1 MAADLGNGLVVVLRS
16 DAPGDMLFSQFYT
29 CPKCDID
36 LPEIQEVDRRL
47 VVEHKLLEAFKHCT
61 GEFIVEDTSL
71 HFEWLKGLPGP
82 LIKWFL
88 KTIGV
93 EGLADLAEKLGNNM
107 AEAKTVIGYAR
118 NREEIFFFEG
128 VIKGKIV
135 PPRGEKRFEWD
146 QIFVPDGQNKTFA
159 EMGMEEKNKISM
171 RRMAVNKL
179 KEFLDAQV
187 HE

>member
-1 MAADLGNGLVVVLRS
+1 LAAVR
-16 DAPGDMLFSQFYT
+16 PG
-29 CPKCDID
+29 
-36 LPEIQEVDRRL
+36 
-47 VVEHKLLEAFKHCT
+47 
-61 GEFIVEDTSL
+61 
-71 HFEWLKGLPGP
+71 
-82 LIKWFL
+82 
-88 KTIGV
+88 